1 MTSEANRMLLAFEQ
15 QMRQINREVLNP
27 LIDSL
32 SPADLEP
39 MLRMVA
45 KARGLY
51 LQELLKVAGESGGE
65 LPDDQQIKVLHQRRL
80 RYDELVAAAKA
91 LETAIQRG
99 YLDVTSATG

>member
-1 MTSEANRMLLAFEQ
+1 MTTEASRMLLAFEQ
-15 QMRQINREVLNP
+15 QMRNINREILNP
-27 LIDSL
+27 LIESL

-45 KARGLY
+45 KARALY

-99 YLDVTSATG
+99 YLDVTSGTG